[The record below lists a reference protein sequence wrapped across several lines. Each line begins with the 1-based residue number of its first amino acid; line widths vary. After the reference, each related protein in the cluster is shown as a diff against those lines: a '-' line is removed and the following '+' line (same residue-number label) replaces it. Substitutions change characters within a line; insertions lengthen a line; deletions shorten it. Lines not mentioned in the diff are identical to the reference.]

1 MEEWIHSSRRE
12 VHGKFPRPGRTPTEP
27 FGQRNKKT
35 RGARF
40 WAGFILAFMTIVPFY
55 AYCLYRALTQLPTE
69 RQVLAGILMLASAIF
84 FLGAALMMDN
94 EIN

>member
-27 FGQRNKKT
+27 FGERNKKT

-55 AYCLYRALTQLPTE
+55 AY
-69 RQVLAGILMLASAIF
+69 
-84 FLGAALMMDN
+84 
-94 EIN
+94 